1 MTIGVRSIRGIQ
13 KAQATK
19 LIEQK
24 ISNSE
29 LLINAATTPKARKT
43 LAAAA
48 GMSEQEV
55 LELANRADLAR
66 VKGIGKVFS
75 DLLENAGV
83 DTVKELAQRKPAN
96 LHAKLAEVN
105 TEKHFAKR
113 APTMAEVTDWVDQA
127 KALPKLLK
135 Y

>member
-13 KAQATK
+13 ETQAAK
-19 LIEQK
+19 LIAQK
-24 ISNSE
+24 IKNSD
-29 LLINAATTPKARKT
+29 LLLNAATTPKARAT

-83 DTVKELAQRKPAN
+83 DTVKELAQRNPAN
-96 LHAKLAEVN
+96 LQVVKV
-105 TEKHFAKR
+105 TEANLTYVAIDMEGR
-113 APTMAEVTDWVDQA
+113 PRP
-127 KALPKLLK
+127 LPRD
-135 Y
+135 